1 MHHFVA
7 ECAQYVLDVP
17 MVYEQNQ
24 LVVAWIIVARLDEQ
38 VILPVGGLVKNH
50 VRNWVC
56 LNSTFLEILQD
67 LLNPEVQHI
76 FLSFQIH
83 DISIYQLSRWNGKYQ
98 T

>member
-7 ECAQYVLDVP
+7 ECSQYVLDVP

-24 LVVAWIIVARLDEQ
+24 LIVAWIIVACLDEQ

-67 LLNPEVQHI
+67 LLNPEVQNI
-76 FLSFQIH
+76 FLRFQIH